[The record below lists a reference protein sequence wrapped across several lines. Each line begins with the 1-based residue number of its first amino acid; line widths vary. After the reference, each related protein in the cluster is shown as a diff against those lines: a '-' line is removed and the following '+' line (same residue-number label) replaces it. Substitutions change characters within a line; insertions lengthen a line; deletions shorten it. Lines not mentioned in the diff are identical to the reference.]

1 MIEMTFVRKSEG
13 LAFSEILIWLSICI
27 AVGSIGAKFVPVYWD
42 HRTAISI
49 VEDLA
54 QSPETS
60 QLESDA
66 LQTMIERRF
75 KLNNLHDFI
84 KESRF
89 ELESGSGSDRSV
101 VRLQYEVRGDL
112 AVNIDYVIAFDD
124 SIRLDD

>member
-1 MIEMTFVRKSEG
+1 MTFVRKSEG

-49 VEDLA
+49 VEDIA

-89 ELESGSGSDRSV
+89 ELESGSDLSV

-112 AVNIDYVIAFDD
+112 AVNIDYVIAFDY

>member
-1 MIEMTFVRKSEG
+1 MTSFKKMQG
-13 LAFSEILIWLSICI
+13 LAVSEALIWLSICI
-27 AVGSIGAKFVPVYWD
+27 AVGSIGAKFVPIYLD
-42 HRTAISI
+42 HQTALSI

-54 QSPETS
+54 QSAETA

-66 LQTMIERRF
+66 LQAMIERRF

-84 KESRF
+84 KENRF
-89 ELESGSGSDRSV
+89 ELESDRSV
-101 VRLQYEVRGDL
+101 VHLQYEVRGDL

>member
-1 MIEMTFVRKSEG
+1 MTFVRKSEG

-89 ELESGSGSDRSV
+89 ELESGSDRSV

-112 AVNIDYVIAFDD
+112 AVNIDYVITYDD

>member
-1 MIEMTFVRKSEG
+1 VIEMTFVRKSEG

-84 KESRF
+84 KENRF
-89 ELESGSGSDRSV
+89 ELESGSDRSV

>member
-1 MIEMTFVRKSEG
+1 MIFVRKTEG

-89 ELESGSGSDRSV
+89 ELESGSDRSV

>member
-1 MIEMTFVRKSEG
+1 MTFVRKTEG

-27 AVGSIGAKFVPVYWD
+27 AVGSIGAKFVPIYLD
-42 HRTAISI
+42 HQTALSI

-54 QSPETS
+54 QSAATA

-66 LQTMIERRF
+66 LQAMIERRF

-89 ELESGSGSDRSV
+89 ELESDRSV
-101 VRLQYEVRGDL
+101 VHLQYEVRGDL
-112 AVNIDYVIAFDD
+112 VVNIDYVIAFDD
-124 SIRLDD
+124 SILLAD

>member
-1 MIEMTFVRKSEG
+1 MVEMTFVRKTEG

-89 ELESGSGSDRSV
+89 ELESGSDRSV

-124 SIRLDD
+124 LIRLDD

>member
-1 MIEMTFVRKSEG
+1 MTSVRKAQG

-89 ELESGSGSDRSV
+89 ELESGSDRSV

>member
-1 MIEMTFVRKSEG
+1 MTFVRKTEG

-60 QLESDA
+60 QLESEA

-84 KESRF
+84 KENRF
-89 ELESGSGSDRSV
+89 ELESGSDRSV

>member
-1 MIEMTFVRKSEG
+1 MTFVRKSEG

-60 QLESDA
+60 QLDSDA

-75 KLNNLHDFI
+75 KLNNPHDFI

-89 ELESGSGSDRSV
+89 ELESGSDRSV

>member
-1 MIEMTFVRKSEG
+1 MTFVRKSEG

-84 KESRF
+84 KENRF
-89 ELESGSGSDRSV
+89 ELESRSARSV

>member
-1 MIEMTFVRKSEG
+1 MTFVRKTEG

-84 KESRF
+84 KENRF
-89 ELESGSGSDRSV
+89 ELESGSDRSV
-101 VRLQYEVRGDL
+101 VRLQYEVRGNL

>member
-66 LQTMIERRF
+66 LQAMIERRF

-89 ELESGSGSDRSV
+89 ELESGSDRSV

>member
-89 ELESGSGSDRSV
+89 ELESGSDRSV

-112 AVNIDYVIAFDD
+112 VVNIDYVIAFDD

>member
-1 MIEMTFVRKSEG
+1 MTFVRKTEG

-27 AVGSIGAKFVPVYWD
+27 AVGSIGAKFVPVYLD

-89 ELESGSGSDRSV
+89 ELESGSDRSV

>member
-27 AVGSIGAKFVPVYWD
+27 AVGSIGAKFVPVYLD

-89 ELESGSGSDRSV
+89 ELESGSDRSV

>member
-75 KLNNLHDFI
+75 KFNNLHDFI

-89 ELESGSGSDRSV
+89 ELESGSDRSV

>member
-1 MIEMTFVRKSEG
+1 MTFVRKSEG

-49 VEDLA
+49 VGDLA
-54 QSPETS
+54 QSPVTS

-89 ELESGSGSDRSV
+89 ELESGSDRSV

>member
-1 MIEMTFVRKSEG
+1 MVEMIFVRKTEG

-89 ELESGSGSDRSV
+89 ELESGSDRSV

>member
-1 MIEMTFVRKSEG
+1 MTFVRKTGG

-27 AVGSIGAKFVPVYWD
+27 AVASIAAKFVPVYWD

-49 VEDLA
+49 LEDLA

-60 QLESDA
+60 QLESEA

-84 KESRF
+84 KENRF
-89 ELESGSGSDRSV
+89 ELESGSDRSV

>member
-1 MIEMTFVRKSEG
+1 MTSFKKMQG
-13 LAFSEILIWLSICI
+13 LAVSEVLIWLSICI
-27 AVGSIGAKFVPVYWD
+27 AVGSIGAKFVPIYLD
-42 HRTAISI
+42 HQTALSI

-54 QSPETS
+54 QSAATA

-66 LQTMIERRF
+66 LQAMIERRF

-89 ELESGSGSDRSV
+89 ELESDRSV
-101 VRLQYEVRGDL
+101 VQLQYEARGDL
-112 AVNIDYVIAFDD
+112 VVNIDYVIAFDD

>member
-1 MIEMTFVRKSEG
+1 MTSVRKAQG

-84 KESRF
+84 KENRF
-89 ELESGSGSDRSV
+89 ALESGSDRSV

>member
-1 MIEMTFVRKSEG
+1 MTFVRKSEG

-27 AVGSIGAKFVPVYWD
+27 AVGSIGAKFVPVYFD

-89 ELESGSGSDRSV
+89 ELESGSDRSV

>member
-1 MIEMTFVRKSEG
+1 VVEMTFVRKTEG

-89 ELESGSGSDRSV
+89 ELESGSDRSV

>member
-1 MIEMTFVRKSEG
+1 MTFVRKSEG

-27 AVGSIGAKFVPVYWD
+27 AFGSIGAKFVPVYWD

-89 ELESGSGSDRSV
+89 ELESGSDRSV

>member
-1 MIEMTFVRKSEG
+1 MTFVRKTEG

-89 ELESGSGSDRSV
+89 ELESGSDRSV

-112 AVNIDYVIAFDD
+112 AMNIDYVIAFDD

>member
-1 MIEMTFVRKSEG
+1 MTFVRKSEG

-54 QSPETS
+54 KSPETS

-89 ELESGSGSDRSV
+89 ELESGSDRSV

>member
-1 MIEMTFVRKSEG
+1 MTFVRKSEG

-49 VEDLA
+49 VEDIA

-89 ELESGSGSDRSV
+89 ELESGSDLSV

>member
-1 MIEMTFVRKSEG
+1 MTFVRKSEG

-84 KESRF
+84 KENRF
-89 ELESGSGSDRSV
+89 ELESGSDRSV
-101 VRLQYEVRGDL
+101 VRMQYEVRGDL

>member
-84 KESRF
+84 KENRF
-89 ELESGSGSDRSV
+89 ELESGSDRSV